1 LEERE
6 MTKILDDL
14 ERLLPTID
22 ARVKEHDQAHFVLD
36 GYESLQLAER
46 NFVTTVL
53 SVVPALPALIRV
65 ARAAEVLD
73 SAWGPDRHDAEV
85 KLTQALKQLRD
96 LGEGR

>member
-1 LEERE
+1 
-6 MTKILDDL
+6 MKILDDL

-65 ARAAEVLD
+65 ARAA
-73 SAWGPDRHDAEV
+73 AEFQRSPTYLN
-85 KLTQALKQLRD
+85 KELLKEALSD
-96 LGEGR
+96 LEKE